1 MEITHKK
8 IAVIFGTRPDTIKL
22 APVIKELQKHDR
34 FFTLCLITT
43 AQHREMLDD
52 VLSVFNIKPDYDLN
66 VMGLRQSLST
76 LTQNILEK
84 LDYILSVEL
93 PDLVI
98 VQGDTATTFAS
109 ALAAFHR
116 KIPVL
121 HVEAGLRT
129 GNKMEP
135 YPEEAYRRL
144 TTTLTDLHCTPT
156 STATKALIS
165 EGIKKTSILCTGN
178 TVIDALLRTVSPNYE
193 FTNAALDGIVRLKKR
208 IVVVTMHRRENIG
221 EPMLRIC
228 AAVREL
234 SLLHSDVNFIFPVHL
249 NPAVRDTVFDMLK
262 GIRNVILMEP
272 LRYSDFINL
281 IALSYAVITDSGGL
295 QEEAPS
301 LGKPVLVLRDVT
313 ERPEALRSGTVKLVG
328 TETKNIVRNGHALL
342 SNARIY
348 RRMSKAV
355 NPYGDGNASERIA
368 ALVLNFFGFS
378 KKRPTGFRPNVR

>member
-1 MEITHKK
+1 MEITPKK

-22 APVIKELQKHDR
+22 APVIQELQKYER

-52 VLSVFNIKPDYDLN
+52 VLAVFTIKPDYDLN
-66 VMGLRQSLST
+66 VMGFRQSLSA
-76 LTQNILEK
+76 LSRNILEK
-84 LDYILSVEL
+84 LDYVLTVES
-93 PDLVI
+93 PDMVI
-98 VQGDTATTFAS
+98 IQGDTATTFVS

-144 TTTLTDLHCTPT
+144 TSTITDIHCTPT
-156 STATKALIS
+156 STATKALTS
-165 EGIKKTSILCTGN
+165 EGIPKKDILCTGN
-178 TVIDALLRTVSPNYE
+178 TVIDALRRTVREKFE
-193 FTNAALDGIVRLKKR
+193 FSNAFLAEIVRLKKR

-221 EPMLRIC
+221 EPMLKIC
-228 AAVREL
+228 TAIREL
-234 SLLHSDVNFIFPVHL
+234 SRLHPDVNFIFPVHL
-249 NPAVRDTVFDMLK
+249 NPAVRETVFDMLK
-262 GIRNVILMEP
+262 GIRNIILMEP
-272 LRYSDFINL
+272 LNYADFINL
-281 IALSYAVITDSGGL
+281 IAVSYAVITDSGGL

-313 ERPEALRSGTVKLVG
+313 ERPEAIRSGTVKLVG
-328 TETKNIVRNGHALL
+328 TETKNIVKVGHALL

-348 RRMSKAV
+348 KSMSTAV
-355 NPYGDGNASERIA
+355 NPYGDGKAAERIA
-368 ALVLNFFGFS
+368 AVVLRYFGFS
-378 KKRPTGFRPNVR
+378 KKRPSGFRPNAR